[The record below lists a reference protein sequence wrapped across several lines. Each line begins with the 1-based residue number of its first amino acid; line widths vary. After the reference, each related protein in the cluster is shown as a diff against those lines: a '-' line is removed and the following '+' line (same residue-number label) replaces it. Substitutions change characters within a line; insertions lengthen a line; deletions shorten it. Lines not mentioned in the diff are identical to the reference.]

1 MGLLNAAHLPSVK
14 QRKAALAE
22 QARRLFKQEL
32 QLFGQINENTNGKDL
47 LLHRSCHTS
56 LASVAPLTVVEFSGI
71 LGVGSD
77 SVRANS
83 YYHWGALHALVAIAE
98 ERAYPS
104 PMLGGQASQASHA
117 RLRGTG
123 LTL

>member
-1 MGLLNAAHLPSVK
+1 MLSKRADYSN
-14 QRKAALAE
+14 
-22 QARRLFKQEL
+22 
-32 QLFGQINENTNGKDL
+32 
-47 LLHRSCHTS
+47 RSYTCLDRSTRTPMVRTYYNDRSRHTS
-56 LASVAPLTVVEFSGI
+56 LASAALLTVVGFSGI

-104 PMLGGQASQASHA
+104 PMLGGKACQ
-117 RLRGTG
+117 
-123 LTL
+123 